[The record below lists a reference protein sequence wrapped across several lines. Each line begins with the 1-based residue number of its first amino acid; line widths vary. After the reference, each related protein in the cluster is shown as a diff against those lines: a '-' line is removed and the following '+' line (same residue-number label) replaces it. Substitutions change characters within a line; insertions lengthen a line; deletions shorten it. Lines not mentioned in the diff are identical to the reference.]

1 MWCHLCQTSRCSCDE
16 ETRNKKYKVRG
27 VVNMKILSVTKGIVG
42 NRSNSC
48 VIEFESNESI
58 STGNTVKVMYK
69 EKSYYFDVC
78 EVIASSNKNPLS
90 VKAREIGYYNK
101 FSKMSL
107 DIRELISE
115 EVFLETDKE
124 TLKKL
129 QMESGYC

>member
-69 EKSYYFDVC
+69 
-78 EVIASSNKNPLS
+78 
-90 VKAREIGYYNK
+90 
-101 FSKMSL
+101 
-107 DIRELISE
+107 
-115 EVFLETDKE
+115 
-124 TLKKL
+124 
-129 QMESGYC
+129 